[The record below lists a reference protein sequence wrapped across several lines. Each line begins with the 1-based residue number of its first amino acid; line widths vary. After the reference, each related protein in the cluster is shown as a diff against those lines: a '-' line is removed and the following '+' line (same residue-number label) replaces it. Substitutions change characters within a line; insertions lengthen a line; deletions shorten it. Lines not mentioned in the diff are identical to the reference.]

1 MPPWY
6 KTLYT
11 IILAGFAGVLDGL
24 ILICTIGFYCPYL
37 ADKIIIPYRE
47 KYIRVQRK

>member
-6 KTLYT
+6 KTIF
-11 IILAGFAGVLDGL
+11 IIFIAGFAGLLDGL
-24 ILICTIGFYCPYL
+24 ILMCTLGFYTPLL

-47 KYIRVQRK
+47 KYIRGKH